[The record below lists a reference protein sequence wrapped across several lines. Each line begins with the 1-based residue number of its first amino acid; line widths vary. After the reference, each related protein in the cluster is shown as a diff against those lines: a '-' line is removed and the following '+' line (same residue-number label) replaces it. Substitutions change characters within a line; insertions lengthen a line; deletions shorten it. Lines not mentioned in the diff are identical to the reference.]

1 MSELMVNVDLTQEE
15 YFELQNERANL
26 RLRHNV
32 ILDTDSY
39 KLSHSFA
46 YPDGIT
52 GMFSYIESRS
62 KDETVML
69 FGLQMWIQ
77 SYLTRQV
84 TSQMIDE
91 AEAFAKGHGEP
102 FDRAPWEYIVN
113 TYRGYLP
120 LTIRA
125 VPEGLP
131 LKSGNVL
138 VTIECTDPKVFWLAS
153 YIETALQRGVWYPST
168 IASSDLKI
176 KKLIA
181 GYLDSTAD
189 NRDLLPF
196 MLHDFGGRGVS
207 TEEGAQVGGAAHL
220 VNFMG
225 SDTISGVR
233 AANFYYN
240 SPMSAFSVPATEHSI
255 ECAYGSSSS
264 NAREYLNKVL
274 TTYAKKGAIVSIVI
288 DGYNVFREAEMLC
301 TEFREKIIASGAKV
315 VFRPDSG
322 DPVEVIERLLQL
334 QAATFGYDINTKGY
348 KKIRYVGIIQGDGV
362 DIVAIDKI
370 LSMMKRLGY
379 AADNIVF
386 GSGGALL
393 QKVNRDTYKFAQK
406 AAAIC
411 NERGEWEPIFKDPV
425 TDPGKKSKAGRLTLV
440 RSRVTGEYETVPR
453 GIRSDEWE
461 DVMVTVYQNGEIM
474 NKLTLDQV
482 RANAAI

>member
-1 MSELMVNVDLTQEE
+1 MNVNTLN
-15 YFELQNERANL
+15 Y
-26 RLRHNV
+26 NV

-39 KLSHSFA
+39 KLSHSSV
-46 YPDGIT
+46 YPEGIE
-52 GMFSYIESRS
+52 GMFSYVESRS

-69 FGLQMWIQ
+69 FGLQMWIKR
-77 SYLTRQV
+77 YLTIPV
-84 TSQMIDE
+84 TTEMIDE
-91 AEAFAKGHGEP
+91 AEAFSNAHGEP
-102 FDRAPWEYIVN
+102 FNREGWEHIVCEYN
-113 TYRGYLP
+113 GYLP
-120 LTIRA
+120 LKIRA

-131 LKSGNVL
+131 LKSGNIL
-138 VTIECTDPKVFWLAS
+138 VSVECTDPKVFWLAS
-153 YIETALQRGVWYPST
+153 YIETSLQRGVWYPST
-168 IASSDLKI
+168 IASNDLKI

-181 GYLDSTAD
+181 GYLDTTSD
-189 NRDLLPF
+189 GRDLLPF

-207 TEEGAQVGGAAHL
+207 SEESAQVGGAAHL

-225 SDTISGVR
+225 SDTVSGVR

-255 ECAYGSSSS
+255 ECSYGPTSTE
-264 NAREYLNKVL
+264 AREYLNTVL
-274 TTYAKKGAIVSIVI
+274 TQFAKPGGIVSIVI

-322 DPVEVIERLLQL
+322 DVLEVIPRLLNL
-334 QAATFGYDINTKGY
+334 QAATFGFDLNKKGY

-362 DIVAIDKI
+362 DIATIDRI
-370 LSMMKRLGY
+370 LDKMKKMGF

-406 AAAIC
+406 ASAILVD
-411 NERGEWEPIFKDPV
+411 REWKPIFKDPV
-425 TDPGKKSKAGRLTLV
+425 TDPGKKSKAGKLTLV
-440 RSRVTGEYETVPR
+440 RSRLNGEYMTLPK
-453 GIRSDEWE
+453 SAALNDEWQ
-461 DVMVTVYQNGEIM
+461 DMMSTVYENGVITHEM
-474 NKLTLDQV
+474 TLDEV

>member
-1 MSELMVNVDLTQEE
+1 MLLGQVNDRRKPVINFKEIEMNVNT
-15 YFELQNERANL
+15 LQR
-26 RLRHNV
+26 NV

-46 YPDGIT
+46 YPTGIE
-52 GMFSYIESRS
+52 GMFSYIESRA

-69 FGLQMWIQ
+69 FGLQMWIKN
-77 SYLTRQV
+77 YLTTPV
-84 TSQMIDE
+84 TKEMIDE
-91 AEAFAKGHGEP
+91 ADAFAKAHGEP
-102 FDRAPWEYIVN
+102 FNRSDWEYIVDR
-113 TYRGYLP
+113 YDGYLP
-120 LTIRA
+120 LKIRA

-131 LKSGNVL
+131 LKSGNIL
-138 VTIECTDPKVFWLAS
+138 VSVECSDPRVFWLSS
-153 YIETALQRGVWYPST
+153 YIETSMQRGVWYPST

-181 GYLDSTAD
+181 GYLDTTAD

-233 AANFYYN
+233 AANFYYK
-240 SPMSAFSVPATEHSI
+240 SPMSAYSVPATEHSI
-255 ECAYGSSSS
+255 ECAFGPSSS
-264 NAREYLNKVL
+264 NAREYLNTVL
-274 TTYAKKGAIVSIVI
+274 NNYAKPGAIVSIVI

-322 DPVEVIERLLQL
+322 DVLEVIPRLLNL
-334 QAATFGYDINTKGY
+334 QAATFGYDINKKGY
-348 KKIRYVGIIQGDGV
+348 KKIKYVGIIQGDGV
-362 DIVAIDKI
+362 DISTIDRI
-370 LSMMKRLGY
+370 LDKMKKLGY

-406 AAAIC
+406 ASAVKMT
-411 NERGEWEPIFKDPV
+411 NGEWVPIFKDPV
-425 TDPGKKSKAGRLTLV
+425 TDPGKKSKAGKLTLI
-440 RSRVTGEYETVPR
+440 RSKLTGEYMTVPK
-453 GIRSDEWE
+453 GFFSEEWE
-461 DVMVTVYQNGEIM
+461 DVMVPVYENGLIM
-474 NKLTLDQV
+474 NEITLDQV